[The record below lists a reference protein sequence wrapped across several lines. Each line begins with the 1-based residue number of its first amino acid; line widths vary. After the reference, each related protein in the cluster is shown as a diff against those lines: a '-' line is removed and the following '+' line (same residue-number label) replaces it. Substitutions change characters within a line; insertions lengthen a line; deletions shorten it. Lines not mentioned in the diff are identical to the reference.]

1 MAFSTEIV
9 SAMCHVPCASVPC
22 WVVTGGKSGRH
33 GNHGRVIRS
42 EQLNTKAS
50 WTGITVVNTVSKSAI
65 DVSISDNDSGEHYPL
80 VYVLICQKL

>member
-1 MAFSTEIV
+1 
-9 SAMCHVPCASVPC
+9 MCHVPVCHAGWSLGANQDGMEITGASSV
-22 WVVTGGKSGRH
+22 
-33 GNHGRVIRS
+33 
-42 EQLNTKAS
+42 LNTKAS